1 MILVQLDQEKKR
13 QLDDLLTNP
22 GFEIYQELLEE
33 QLDIELQ
40 NMEDCEDIEAFM
52 WCKGR
57 VKLLKQTI
65 IHLAKNQ
72 LEEEIDERP
81 E

>member
-1 MILVQLDQEKKR
+1 MDVQLNQEQKKY
-13 QLDDLLTNP
+13 LDDLLTHP

-33 QLDIELQ
+33 LLDIETQ

-57 VKLLKQTI
+57 VKLLKQNI
-65 IHLAKNQ
+65 IYLVKDQ
-72 LEEEIDERP
+72 LEEEKPDDRE
-81 E
+81 